1 LQGCLCRSRWFL
13 GALAAVSTKQRLLLH
28 LLVSDEHA
36 DAGLYTFQFYKHGAW
51 RRVVVD
57 NRLPCLE
64 VQQRLAFASSSTPQV
79 GADGKVRAH
88 AHHPQLS
95 VSSIPAHSALACLC

>member
-1 LQGCLCRSRWFL
+1 ML
-13 GALAAVSTKQRLLLH
+13 GALVAVSTKQRLLLD

-79 GADGKVRAH
+79 GAGGMARSRSLMTAVSEQ
-88 AHHPQLS
+88 HPSTQ
-95 VSSIPAHSALACLC
+95 HALACLC